1 MFLQRVC
8 VHFDMQRDISAEMAV
23 SKFFQKVLEFS
34 EYESW
39 PANKG
44 FVATL
49 GWIFESIMESI
60 AKDMMETQ

>member
-1 MFLQRVC
+1 
-8 VHFDMQRDISAEMAV
+8 MQRDISAEMAV